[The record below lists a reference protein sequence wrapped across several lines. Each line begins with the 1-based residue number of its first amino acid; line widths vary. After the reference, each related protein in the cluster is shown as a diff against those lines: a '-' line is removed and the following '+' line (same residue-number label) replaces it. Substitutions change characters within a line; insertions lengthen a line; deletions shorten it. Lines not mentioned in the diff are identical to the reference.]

1 MPKQTLSNWL
11 FTSFVLT
18 FQATVRLCA
27 PKKFF
32 WKFFTRLIESL
43 DMIYSVPVGDKNVR
57 FYCGGE
63 LAQFRAET
71 LLTKEPYTI
80 EWIDGFQP
88 DDVLLDIGANIGA
101 YTIYAAAVR
110 GIRVISIEPSTENF
124 ANLCRNIR
132 ENNIGHLVY
141 PFCVAANDREEVMPL
156 YMHSG
161 GLKSG
166 GSGVIF
172 GTDQLTDE
180 RTIETLGTQHAVGFS
195 MDNLIKTFGLPFPTK
210 LKMDIIGTQGKVIK
224 GAQELLNDSRLR
236 SVFLEIMTPFQ
247 KAQSDF
253 IFQEVERA
261 GFVLDKQVTEIE
273 YFYSKPPN
281 TDA

>member
-1 MPKQTLSNWL
+1 
-11 FTSFVLT
+11 VRA
-18 FQATVRLCA
+18 FQGIVRLCA
-27 PKKFF
+27 PKNFY

-43 DMIYSVPVGDKNVR
+43 DMIYSVPVGDKTVR
-57 FYCGGE
+57 FYCGGV
-63 LAQFRAET
+63 LAQYRAET

-110 GIRVISIEPSTENF
+110 GLRVIAIEPSTENF

-132 ENNIGHLVY
+132 ENNVGHLVF
-141 PFCVAANDREEVMPL
+141 PFCVAASDHEEMTTL

-172 GTDQLTDE
+172 GTEKLTDD
-180 RTIETLGTQHAVGFS
+180 RDIDTNGTQHAMGFS
-195 MDNLIKTFGLPFPTK
+195 MDNLIKTFDLPFPTK
-210 LKMDIIGTQGKVIK
+210 LKMDVIGTQGDVIK
-224 GAQELLNDSRLR
+224 GARGLLSDPRLR
-236 SVFLEIMTPFQ
+236 SVFLEIMVPF
-247 KAQSDF
+247 KKDQSDY
-253 IFQEVERA
+253 IFKEVKRA
-261 GFVLDKQVTEIE
+261 GFVLDKAVSEIE
-273 YFYSKPPN
+273 FFYNKLQKI
-281 TDA
+281 DE